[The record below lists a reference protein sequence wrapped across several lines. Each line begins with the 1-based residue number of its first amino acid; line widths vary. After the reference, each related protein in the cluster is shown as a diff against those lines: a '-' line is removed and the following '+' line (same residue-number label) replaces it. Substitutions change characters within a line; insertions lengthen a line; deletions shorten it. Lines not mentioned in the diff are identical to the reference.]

1 MRQETRYVHRG
12 DLERRQAAVRR
23 WRKLLVSGTAGA
35 VALLLGTQALQT
47 RSVAASTAGT
57 YSFGLPGESRRLRE
71 ELDAARGELQLAQA
85 QLDRA
90 NQILA
95 FSSRY
100 RIAAD
105 LAASVYD
112 IALAEGLEPDLAF
125 RLVRVESQFNE
136 KATSPVGAVG
146 LTQLMPA
153 TAGYFQKGITKKQLY
168 DRETNLRIGFRYLR
182 TLINEYDGNLRLAL
196 LVYNRGPAAVE
207 RARAA
212 GLDPANGYDRMV
224 AGGYKGSGV
233 VD

>member
-1 MRQETRYVHRG
+1 MRKETRYVHRG
-12 DLERRQAAVRR
+12 DLERRQAKVRR
-23 WRKLLVSGTAGA
+23 WRMLLTSGAIGA
-35 VALLLGTQALQT
+35 VVLLLGAQIFQERAAT
-47 RSVAASTAGT
+47 ASTF
-57 YSFGLPGESRRLRE
+57 SFGLPGESRRLRE
-71 ELDAARGELQLAQA
+71 ELHAARGELQLAQA

-90 NQILA
+90 NQLLSY
-95 FSSRY
+95 SSRY

-105 LAASVYD
+105 IAASIYD

-136 KATSPVGAVG
+136 KATSPVGAIG
-146 LTQLMPA
+146 LTQLMPS
-153 TAGYFQKGITKKQLY
+153 TASFFQKGVTKKQLY

-182 TLINEYDGNLRLAL
+182 TLINEHDGNLKLAL
-196 LVYNRGPAAVE
+196 LVYNRGPAAVN

-224 AGGYKGSGV
+224 AGGYRGSGV

>member
-1 MRQETRYVHRG
+1 MRKETRYVHRG
-12 DLERRQAAVRR
+12 DLERRQAKVRR
-23 WRKLLVSGTAGA
+23 WRVLLTSGA
-35 VALLLGTQALQT
+35 VGAIVLLLGAQIFQERAAT
-47 RSVAASTAGT
+47 ASTF
-57 YSFGLPGESRRLRE
+57 SFGLPGESRRLRE

-90 NQILA
+90 NQILTY
-95 FSSRY
+95 SSRY
-100 RIAAD
+100 RISAD
-105 LAASVYD
+105 IATSIYD

-136 KATSPVGAVG
+136 KATSPVGAIG

-153 TAGYFQKGITKKQLY
+153 TATFFQKGITKNQLY

-182 TLINEYDGNLRLAL
+182 TLINENEGNLKLAL
-196 LVYNRGPAAVE
+196 LVYNRGPAAVK

-224 AGGYKGSGV
+224 AGGYRGSGV

>member
-1 MRQETRYVHRG
+1 MRRETRYVHRG
-12 DLERRQAAVRR
+12 DLERRQAKVRR
-23 WRKLLVSGTAGA
+23 WRVLLTSGA
-35 VALLLGTQALQT
+35 VGAIVLLLGAQIFQERAAT
-47 RSVAASTAGT
+47 ASTF
-57 YSFGLPGESRRLRE
+57 SFGLPGESRRLRE

-95 FSSRY
+95 YSSRY
-100 RIAAD
+100 RISAD
-105 LAASVYD
+105 IATSIYD

-136 KATSPVGAVG
+136 KATSPVGAIG

-153 TAGYFQKGITKKQLY
+153 TAGFFQRGVTKTQLY

-182 TLINEYDGNLRLAL
+182 TLINENDGNLKLAL
-196 LVYNRGPAAVE
+196 LVYNRGPAAVK

-224 AGGYKGSGV
+224 AGGYRGSGV

>member
-12 DLERRQAAVRR
+12 DLERRQAKVRR
-23 WRKLLVSGTAGA
+23 WRMLLTSGA
-35 VALLLGTQALQT
+35 VGAIVLLLSAQVFQERAAT
-47 RSVAASTAGT
+47 ASTF
-57 YSFGLPGESRRLRE
+57 SFGLPGESRRLRE
-71 ELDAARGELQLAQA
+71 ELDAARGELHLAQA

-90 NQILA
+90 NQILSY
-95 FSSRY
+95 SSRY
-100 RIAAD
+100 RISAD
-105 LAASVYD
+105 IAASIYD

-153 TAGYFQKGITKKQLY
+153 TASFFQKGVTKKQLY

-182 TLINEYDGNLRLAL
+182 TLINEHEGNLKLAL
-196 LVYNRGPAAVE
+196 LVYNRGPAAVN

-224 AGGYKGSGV
+224 AGGYRGSGV

>member
-1 MRQETRYVHRG
+1 MRKETRYVHRG
-12 DLERRQAAVRR
+12 DLERRQAKVRR
-23 WRKLLVSGTAGA
+23 WRMLLASGAIGA
-35 VALLLGTQALQT
+35 VVLLLGTQILQERAAT
-47 RSVAASTAGT
+47 ASTF
-57 YSFGLPGESRRLRE
+57 SFGLPGESRRLRD

-90 NQILA
+90 NQILSY
-95 FSSRY
+95 SSRY
-100 RIAAD
+100 RISAD
-105 LAASVYD
+105 IAASIYD

-182 TLINEYDGNLRLAL
+182 TLINEHDGNLKLAL

-224 AGGYKGSGV
+224 AGGYRGSGM

>member
-1 MRQETRYVHRG
+1 MRKETRYVHRG
-12 DLERRQAAVRR
+12 DLERRQAKVRR
-23 WRKLLVSGTAGA
+23 WRMLLTSGA
-35 VALLLGTQALQT
+35 VGAVVLLLGAQVFQERAAT
-47 RSVAASTAGT
+47 ASTF
-57 YSFGLPGESRRLRE
+57 SFGLPGESRRLRE
-71 ELDAARGELQLAQA
+71 ELDAAKGELQLAQA

-90 NQILA
+90 NQILSY
-95 FSSRY
+95 SSRY
-100 RIAAD
+100 RISAD
-105 LAASVYD
+105 IATSIYD

-136 KATSPVGAVG
+136 KATSPVGAIG

-153 TAGYFQKGITKKQLY
+153 TAGFFQKGITTKQLY

-182 TLINEYDGNLRLAL
+182 TLINENEGNLKLAL
-196 LVYNRGPAAVE
+196 LVYNRGPAAVN

-224 AGGYKGSGV
+224 AGGYRGSGV

>member
-12 DLERRQAAVRR
+12 DLERRQARVRR
-23 WRKLLVSGTAGA
+23 WRKLLVSGAVGA
-35 VALLLGTQALQT
+35 VALLLGAQALQERAAT
-47 RSVAASTAGT
+47 ASTAST
-57 YSFGLPGESRRLRE
+57 YSFGLPGESRRLRA

-90 NQILA
+90 NQILG

-100 RIAAD
+100 RISAD
-105 LAASVYD
+105 IAASIYD
-112 IALAEGLEPDLAF
+112 IALAEGLEPELAF

-153 TAGYFQKGITKKQLY
+153 TAGYFQKGITRKQLY

-182 TLINEYDGNLRLAL
+182 TLINEYDGNLKLAL
-196 LVYNRGPAAVE
+196 LVYNRGPAAVQ

-224 AGGYKGSGV
+224 AGGYRGSGV